1 MNFKKIGITDIYT
14 LNATYTNY
22 DGDTITLSGCNV
34 VHPDLLNAFR
44 SLVPHLALLTEQR
57 EAFGKTLFALEREK
71 ENNEKDN
78 VYRRIGVTSVT
89 IGAKDIILCGQ
100 RVTDNGEVIKLVSPK
115 VNLDE
120 SPYEYNNSLSL
131 AVDGL
136 KNEAKLYVQE
146 KKWRYI
152 QTTLEFA
159 EDNTKTDE
167 DDPFKGVQPDEVP
180 RVSVEFAS
188 SLPLVKENK
197 PKNCRKAKVVKIS

>member
-1 MNFKKIGITDIYT
+1 MAIPLRCRGG
-14 LNATYTNY
+14 NA
-22 DGDTITLSGCNV
+22 
-34 VHPDLLNAFR
+34 VHLDLLNAFR
-44 SLVPHLALLTEQR
+44 ALVPHLALLTEQR
-57 EAFGKTLFALEREK
+57 EAFNKTLFSLEE
-71 ENNEKDN
+71 EDGNNDTDN
-78 VYRRIGVTSVT
+78 VYKRIGVTSVT
-89 IGAKDIILCGQ
+89 ISNGDVILFGH
-100 RVTDNGEVIKLVSPK
+100 RITDNGVVRLVSPK
-115 VNLDE
+115 VNLNK

-136 KNEAKLYVQE
+136 KYEAKMYIQE

-188 SLPLVKENK
+188 NLPLVKENK

>member
-1 MNFKKIGITDIYT
+1 MNFKKIGITGIYT
-14 LNATYTNY
+14 LNATYTNT
-22 DGDTITLSGCNV
+22 DGDTITLSGGNA
-34 VHPDLLNAFR
+34 VHLDLLNAFR
-44 SLVPHLALLTEQR
+44 ALVPHLALLTEQR
-57 EAFGKTLFALEREK
+57 EAFNKMLFSLEE
-71 ENNEKDN
+71 EDGNNDTDN
-78 VYRRIGVTSVT
+78 VYKRIGVTSVT
-89 IGAKDIILCGQ
+89 ISNGDVILFGH
-100 RVTDNGEVIKLVSPK
+100 RITDNGVVRLVSPK
-115 VNLDE
+115 VNLNK

-136 KNEAKLYVQE
+136 KYEAKMYIQE